1 MNTDDIRFAIGA
13 AGSSAALDE
22 LGRHL
27 WRAYGQGQIDDN
39 SANALSGAIDARRAA
54 LRDFPHRTAG
64 KPSGAPQGHPGG
76 RGARS
81 ASPWQLRPRREKM
94 FGHGRPAP
102 LDREAK
108 VRIMHRARAL
118 LRPTQPGKHYGEL
131 TAKALEVLK
140 VLLWGHHNARSGL
153 CFPSY
158 ERIAETAGCARSTVA
173 EAIKA
178 LEDAGILSWVN
189 RIKRVRERVVD
200 MFGGWGA
207 TIERVVRTSNAYH
220 FVDPAPDPAPNP
232 LAAASKSELR
242 SGTPFQNLNLSTKP
256 PNPPLSYPD
265 RLWEIALT

>member
-1 MNTDDIRFAIGA
+1 MDTDDIRLAIGA

-22 LGRHL
+22 LGRRL
-27 WRAYGQGQIDDN
+27 WRGYGQGQIDDN

-54 LRDFPHRTAG
+54 LKDFPHRTPG
-64 KPSGAPQGHPGG
+64 KPSKASLGHPRG

-81 ASPWQLRPRREKM
+81 ASPQLLRPRREKV
-94 FGHGRPAP
+94 FGVGRPRP
-102 LDREAK
+102 LSHKAK
-108 VRIMHRARAL
+108 ARIMRRAEQL
-118 LRPTQPGKHYGEL
+118 NVPTEPGKHYGLL
-131 TAKALEVLK
+131 TNKALLVLK
-140 VLLWGHHNARSGL
+140 ALLWGFHNAGDGR

-158 ERIAETAGCARSTVA
+158 EAIAEKARCARSTVA

-189 RIKRVRERVVD
+189 RIKRVRERVAD

-220 FVDPAPDPAPNP
+220 FVDPAPDPAPDP

-242 SGTPFQNLNLSTKP
+242 SGTQFQDLNLPTKP
-256 PNPPLSYPD
+256 PKPPLNYPD
-265 RLWEIALT
+265 RLLQMALT